1 MSLVELV
8 FRCHPAWLLWGQLAE
23 VGDVRWLYL
32 QASPP
37 SPSPPRRG
45 TRWQLAPLIRLA
57 L

>member
-1 MSLVELV
+1 MSLVV
-8 FRCHPAWLLWGQLAE
+8 PAGRCHPAWLLWGQLAE
-23 VGDVRWLYL
+23 MGDVPWLCL

-37 SPSPPRRG
+37 SPPWHG